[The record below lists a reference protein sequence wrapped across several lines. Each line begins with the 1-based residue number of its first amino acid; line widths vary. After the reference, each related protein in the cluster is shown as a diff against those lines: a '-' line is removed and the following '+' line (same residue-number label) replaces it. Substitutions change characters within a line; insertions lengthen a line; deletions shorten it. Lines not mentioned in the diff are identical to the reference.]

1 MDAWLAPQMGPFCEE
16 GNQMIQTTEIKR
28 ILQYLSSIPWTIK
41 VNGEDFPDRR
51 FRTIGH
57 HDNPVAEKHH
67 FIYIMRNQHG
77 LSLIHI

>member
-41 VNGEDFPDRR
+41 VNGEDLL
-51 FRTIGH
+51 
-57 HDNPVAEKHH
+57 NPWNEPIPK
-67 FIYIMRNQHG
+67 M
-77 LSLIHI
+77 